1 MVIQSGQKGIKETYG
16 SKMKNKWKS
25 IEVIIFL
32 IWLCLIVTWNYQFPN
47 ATSFEDVLVTVCLAL
62 FARSLNKEFMS

>member
-1 MVIQSGQKGIKETYG
+1 
-16 SKMKNKWKS
+16 MKNKWKS

-47 ATSFEDVLVTVCLAL
+47 ATSFEDVFVSVCLAL
-62 FARSLNKEFMS
+62 FARSLNQEFMS